1 MVCSRICSFRDWL
14 FLAGFLLR
22 RQVVDSC
29 SAVAVALG
37 FAGGRLPQDVTLSL
51 HACDSSGCVHRAED
65 STHIKTYNVL
75 SDDELNEY
83 RTSWTRNSPSQIVL
97 KVLLRE
103 FAVSVPADLCGIE
116 LLDMFRDSTTG
127 NLFHYPPK
135 PGAVHRKDQVDSHHS
150 IDPELW
156 RCAFYVSQILWQ
168 RCATLCFDG
177 QLPLTFPGF
186 RSQYLPDPSWI
197 PGRTNTIWSSGAF
210 GQKTTKALLQNGLD
224 GVDEAQHKVHDVTL
238 LARSLIQF
246 LKAKAQSIDKN
257 MFGWTGFW
265 LTEAQRDRVACE
277 VAKVVFDNLGRLTF
291 AEQSS

>member
-14 FLAGFLLR
+14 SLAGFLLR

-51 HACDSSGCVHRAED
+51 HACDSFGCVHRAED
-65 STHIKTYNVL
+65 STHIKTFNVL

-135 PGAVHRKDQVDSHHS
+135 PGAVHRQDQVDSHHS

-156 RCAFYVSQILWQ
+156 RCAFYVAQILWQ

-177 QLPLTFPGF
+177 ELPLTFPGNW
-186 RSQYLPDPSWI
+186 SQYLPDPSWR
-197 PGRTNTIWSSGAF
+197 PGQTNSIWSSWAF
-210 GQKTTKALLQNGLD
+210 GQKTTKPLLRNGLN
-224 GVDEAQHKVHDVTL
+224 GVDAAQHQVHNVTL

-246 LKAKAQSIDKN
+246 MEAKAISSDKDL
-257 MFGWTGFW
+257 FGWKGFW
-265 LTEAQRDRVACE
+265 LTEAQRKRIACE

-291 AEQSS
+291 AVQ

>member
-1 MVCSRICSFRDWL
+1 M
-14 FLAGFLLR
+14 
-22 RQVVDSC
+22 DSC

-37 FAGGRLPQDVTLSL
+37 FTGGRIPQDVTLSL
-51 HACDSSGCVHRAED
+51 HACDSSGCLHRAED
-65 STHIKTYNVL
+65 SIHLKTYTVL

-97 KVLLRE
+97 EVLHKE
-103 FAVSVPADLCGIE
+103 FTVWVPADLCGIE
-116 LLDMFRDSTTG
+116 LLDMFRDSAT
-127 NLFHYPPK
+127 NKLFHYEPK
-135 PGAVHRKDQVDSHHS
+135 PGSVHRKDQENSHHS
-150 IDPELW
+150 FDPESW

-177 QLPLTFPGF
+177 QLPLNQEF
-186 RSQYLPDPSWI
+186 RSQYLPDPSWK
-197 PGRTNTIWSSGAF
+197 PGKTNTIWSSGAF

-224 GVDEAQHKVHDVTL
+224 GVEEAEHKVYDVTR

-246 LKAKAQSIDKN
+246 LKAKAQFINKD

-277 VAKVVFDNLGRLTF
+277 VAKVVFDNIGRLTF